1 LILPYCI
8 VAEASINA
16 PATGVRETAVE
27 EMDEDGLRC
36 FYSRFERQPES
47 FTKED
52 VLQFHSTVQ
61 ALFQHV
67 AVIPFRF
74 PTIVRSEQELRQF
87 LHEKSAVYRATFEKL
102 RNLVQMEVRIVN
114 AAEYPAGAAASG
126 KEYLQRRLAAKR
138 HRELGVAWAQ
148 RAVEDLCLDWRQRQ
162 TRDAVRCYAL
172 VLRENIGHFQNKIKA
187 FSPSK
192 NVHLFVSGPWPA
204 TEFIE
209 EL

>member
-8 VAEASINA
+8 VAEASIKA
-16 PATGVRETAVE
+16 PATGVRDTPVD

-36 FYSRFERQPES
+36 FYSRFERQPKS
-47 FTKED
+47 FRKED

-74 PTIVRSEQELRQF
+74 PTIVQSEQELRQF
-87 LHEKSAVYRATFEKL
+87 LQEKSAAYHATFEKL

-114 AAEYPAGAAASG
+114 AAEYPVGGAPSG
-126 KEYLQRRLAAKR
+126 KEYLQRRLAGKR
-138 HRELGVAWAQ
+138 EKELGVASVQ
-148 RAVEDLCLDWRQRQ
+148 RVVEDLCLDWRQRE
-162 TRDAVRCYAL
+162 TRDAVRGYAL
-172 VLRENIGHFQNKIKA
+172 VLRENIGHFRKKIEA
-187 FSPSK
+187 FSPPQ
-192 NVHLFVSGPWPA
+192 NVRLFVSGPWPA

-209 EL
+209 